1 VVELRLRGPAG
12 EPIDLRR
19 LFLSHGVAS
28 LPPMSVDEQRWV
40 FEVTVGLPGRRPRTL
55 RVEPGSPGHAKVTIL
70 GSLPDRKTA
79 ALAVGAIRQQFSL
92 DRDLSGFYRLAERDP
107 ELSWA
112 ASGAGRMIRGSTVFE
127 DVVKT
132 ICTTNCSWAAT
143 TRMVTALV
151 EHLGERADG
160 APATGWRGRAFPSA
174 SAMASASDDFYRR
187 VAGAGYRGPYLREV
201 ARRVAEDGLDLEAL
215 AAGTL
220 PEEQVT
226 ASLLSLPG
234 VGPYAAA
241 HIGLMLG
248 RYSTLIL
255 DSWTR
260 PTYARLLGRRSVSD
274 RSIIKRFKRYGPYAG
289 LAFWL
294 FCTRDWVPELGPQA
308 RT

>member
-1 VVELRLRGPAG
+1 
-12 EPIDLRR
+12 
-19 LFLSHGVAS
+19 
-28 LPPMSVDEQRWV
+28 MSVDEQAWV
-40 FEVTVGLPGRRPRTL
+40 FELTVGLPGRRPRTL
-55 RVEPGSPGHAKVTIL
+55 RVEPGSPGLARLTIL
-70 GSLPDRKTA
+70 GRRPDRETTDLVVA
-79 ALAVGAIRQQFSL
+79 AVKHQFSL
-92 DRDLSGFYRLAERDP
+92 DRDLSEFYRLAEQDP

-112 ASGAGRMIRGSTVFE
+112 VSGAGRMIRGSTVFE

-151 EHLGERADG
+151 QHLGERAHG
-160 APATGWRGRAFPSA
+160 APTAGWRGRAFPTPA
-174 SAMASASDDFYRR
+174 AMAVASDDFYRR

-201 ARRVAEDGLDLEAL
+201 ARRVSEDGLDLEAL
-215 AAGTL
+215 ADGTL
-220 PEEQVT
+220 ADDEVM
-226 ASLLSLPG
+226 AALHALPG

-260 PTYARLLGRRSVSD
+260 PTYARLVGRRSVSD
-274 RSIIKRFKRYGPYAG
+274 RSIIRRFKRYGRYAG

-294 FCTRDWVPELGPQA
+294 FCTRDWVPEIPPQA

>member
-1 VVELRLRGPAG
+1 M
-12 EPIDLRR
+12 
-19 LFLSHGVAS
+19 GVDDQA
-28 LPPMSVDEQRWV
+28 WV
-40 FEVTVGLPGRRPRTL
+40 FELTVGLPGRRPRTL
-55 RVEPGSPGHAKVTIL
+55 RVEPGLPGHGRLTIL
-70 GSLPDRKTA
+70 GPTPDLKTT
-79 ALAVGAIRQQFSL
+79 ALALAAVRHQLSL
-92 DRDLSGFYRLAERDP
+92 DRDLSGFYGLAEQDP
-107 ELSWA
+107 QLSWVV
-112 ASGAGRMIRGSTVFE
+112 SGAGRMIRGSTVFE

-151 EHLGERADG
+151 EHLGERAEA
-160 APATGWRGRAFPSA
+160 APVSGWRGRAFPTA
-174 SAMASASDDFYRR
+174 AAMAAAPDDFYRR

-201 ARRVAEDGLDLEAL
+201 ARRVVQARLDLEAL
-215 AAGTL
+215 SESALSDEEVMAAL
-220 PEEQVT
+220 R
-226 ASLLSLPG
+226 ALPG

-274 RSIIKRFKRYGPYAG
+274 RSIIKRFKRFGRYAG

-294 FCTRDWVPELGPQA
+294 FCTRDWVPEVPSQA